1 MSAIIVN
8 YSIDFKDAADPS
20 TSSVANNLNGDR
32 YSVVMPT
39 PRAFMGAI
47 VINTASGT
55 AAGKFFI
62 QASNDFVMSDDAAD
76 INRVN
81 SENLVTN
88 WATIEE
94 RSVGSADVDNLFQ
107 LGDIGYRWV
116 RVFYDST
123 SGTANITSARANFK
137 GY

>member
-8 YSIDFKDAADPS
+8 YSFDFKDAANPS
-20 TSSVANNLNGDR
+20 TSSVANDFGGDR
-32 YSVVMPT
+32 YSEVMPV

-47 VINTASGT
+47 VINTSSGT

-62 QASNDFVMSDDAAD
+62 QASNDFVMGDDAAD
-76 INRVN
+76 MDRVN

-94 RSVGSADVDNLFQ
+94 RSVGSTDVNNLFQ
-107 LGDIGYRWV
+107 LSDIGYRWV

-123 SGTANITSARANFK
+123 SGTSTVSSARANFK

>member
-1 MSAIIVN
+1 MSAII
-8 YSIDFKDAADPS
+8 IDYDIEMKNGSDPS
-20 TSSVANNLNGDR
+20 TSTAVTNLNADA
-32 YSVVMPT
+32 YSIIMPVT
-39 PRAFMGAI
+39 RAFMGAI
-47 VINTASGT
+47 VINTSSGT

-62 QASNDFVMSDDAAD
+62 QASNDFVMADDAAD
-76 INRVN
+76 LDRVN

-94 RSVGSADVDNLFQ
+94 RSVGTADVANLFQ
-107 LGDIGYRWV
+107 LSDIGYRWV

-123 SGTANITSARANFK
+123 SGTSTVSSARANFK